1 MIPIDATTDD
11 PPSSST
17 EFSHFVLGDD
27 HVSMA
32 IAEQLH
38 EDGHRVVIVNESYDQ
53 HHIPGITGDPSDI
66 TVLNDSGVAAASTVI
81 VAASTDSR
89 TLLIAQLVRAHFD
102 VPRVIT
108 IVSDPDR
115 LPLFESAG
123 HEPFC
128 ATSALTTTLLDS
140 V

>member
-1 MIPIDATTDD
+1 MIPIDATTND
-11 PPSSST
+11 PNSST

-27 HVSMA
+27 HVSTA
-32 IAEQLH
+32 IADQLH
-38 EDGHRVVIVNESYDQ
+38 ENGHRVVIVNESYDRP
-53 HHIPGITGDPSDI
+53 HLTGITGDPADV
-66 TVLNDSGVAAASTVI
+66 TVLNESGVAAASTVI

-115 LPLFESAG
+115 LSLFEAAG